1 MVQSNP
7 EKANLSLEGE
17 QEHHSSRVPW
27 EMGEKHHVIL
37 QGLKESSFDH
47 LHNSYFCTLLLYL
60 RRHKTNNILCTIN
73 HTMCD
78 SNDTIAYSVINYF
91 IP

>member
-47 LHNSYFCTLLLYL
+47 
-60 RRHKTNNILCTIN
+60 
-73 HTMCD
+73 
-78 SNDTIAYSVINYF
+78 
-91 IP
+91 